1 MKKLI
6 WLCLISFL
14 MLYCKPTKE
23 EIEKYTEDGV
33 EVVVNHLEPYKLTS
47 EPTHLYLE
55 EQLTIDTENENIVE
69 TGLTNIFYFD
79 VDSDGNIYFLNDRSQ
94 ENFILKFDR
103 NGNLVTAFGRM
114 GQGPGELQGPI
125 LPVITSQGEVFIMD
139 TGQRKLCYF
148 TKEGDFIKNIPQEG
162 STIALFPLEN
172 GNYLSVSA
180 VFDPESDYIMQYPF
194 SLFSSD
200 FKQIKELDSVK
211 FPNYLKGKK
220 QKAINTGFLFSI
232 TKRNIYIG
240 NEERGYE
247 ISVYDLDGNLLRK
260 IRKDYRKVRIPEEY
274 IEEHSEGMS
283 DLWKQR
289 TYFPEYFPP
298 FQCAFVDDK
307 GRLFVITNEKGNRPG
322 EYICDIF
329 NPEGIFIARA
339 GMTGIVDTPPQI
351 YLPPIAR
358 KDLLYCIEEKESG
371 YKKFV
376 VYKMKW
382 Q

>member
-6 WLCLISFL
+6 WMCLVLLLFLC
-14 MLYCKPTKE
+14 CKPAIE
-23 EIEKYTEDGV
+23 EIERYTEDGV
-33 EVVVNHLEPYKLTS
+33 EVVVNHLDPYKLAG
-47 EPTHLYLE
+47 EPIHFYLE
-55 EQLTIDTENENIVE
+55 ERLTIDTENENIAE
-69 TGLTNIFYFD
+69 TGLTDIFYFD
-79 VDSDGNIYFLNDRSQ
+79 VDADGNIYFLNNESQ
-94 ENFILKFDR
+94 ENFMLKFDR
-103 NGNLVTAFGRM
+103 NGSFVTAFGRM
-114 GQGPGELQGPI
+114 GQGPGELQMPI
-125 LPVITSQGEVFIMD
+125 IPIITNKGEVLILD
-139 TGQRKLCYF
+139 EGQRKLCYF
-148 TKEGDFIKNIPQEG
+148 TKEGDFINSVPQEV
-162 STIALFPLEN
+162 STIVLFPMEN
-172 GNYLSVSA
+172 EKYLTVSA
-180 VFDPESDYIMQYPF
+180 IFDPESDYIMQYPF

-247 ISVYDLDGNLLRK
+247 INVYDLEGNLVRK

-274 IEEHSEGMS
+274 IEEHSEGMGEI
-283 DLWKQR
+283 WKQR

-307 GRLFVITNEKGNRPG
+307 GRLFVITNEKGSRHG
-322 EYICDIF
+322 EYMCDIF

-339 GMTGIVDTPPQI
+339 GVTGIVDTPPQI
-351 YLPPIAR
+351 YLPPIV
-358 KDLLYCIEEKESG
+358 KKNLLYCIEEKESG

-376 VYKMKW
+376 VYEMKW
-382 Q
+382 E